1 MDAQHKGAEQAPRR
15 LLPPRDAGHRLG
27 GTAPQTLAKWRV
39 YGTGPE
45 FVKIG
50 NRVFYEEASLDS
62 YIAER
67 RRRSTSEA
75 AA

>member
-1 MDAQHKGAEQAPRR
+1 MNTQPKGEEQAHRR
-15 LLPPRDAGHRLG
+15 LLPPRDAAHRLG
-27 GTAPQTLAKWRV
+27 DIATQTLAKWRV

-45 FVKIG
+45 FVRVG
-50 NRVFYEEASLDS
+50 SRVFYEESALEA